1 MKKQHIEAP
10 SLAQHFEAPL
20 DYVPEFGWVCGYSA
34 DAAFLDNALERYTR
48 QTRPQRAAE
57 GRPWVGLMLDL
68 GSPAI
73 GISDVPGLLHLR
85 MRPDAR
91 PRFHLLHAKVALL
104 GFRRQGNAGDWLLR
118 LIVSTGNWTR
128 QTVEESLDLAWR
140 VEVRAE
146 DLSAAD
152 SEKLKGVADMAAAW
166 GFFEK
171 LIPLFDDR
179 LLKAQGAGSL
189 ALAAQARQRVEN
201 WLAACQGR
209 RGKPKPRFFDT
220 HQRSLLAQL
229 PELVKEQ
236 AGQQRRNYLA
246 MGSGFFE
253 APADG
258 GAFPLVPLAIR
269 ERLAAADLLTKT
281 PEVDVYVNPVRC
293 QAMAK
298 ASDEALKA
306 TEMTIRAARAPAAI
320 FGKTSAR
327 TLHAKFVFSA
337 NDWKEG
343 DACASAWLYLGSGN
357 LTEAGFRK
365 AGPAGGNLEAGVV
378 LGLPNLCW
386 YAKDG
391 RGPDLR
397 AVENLLPVGWDDKEL
412 SLQQLAPGDP
422 FPERTE
428 ETLAPPVPWLE
439 WKPGTPGGVLRAPSL
454 AMADGDIP
462 DYEVLGLSGEPCERR
477 GTAEFDWPGD
487 RPLEVVLRWT
497 PLGNEPRQDRVPV
510 IDEYGRV
517 AASPLPALDLESAR
531 WQLADFPNAPEPDDS
546 DEDGAPDASGST
558 NGSTDA
564 MGSAGARY
572 AIRDLMGFIESV
584 AERQTSIDEADWTAW
599 CARFEQTLLQTA
611 TDPAIGIFKDMGLNP
626 LQPLRLPAFR
636 PAYAESNA
644 SDGGKRYEDIL
655 QKIEKA
661 WRVAGLAPMGEQP

>member
-1 MKKQHIEAP
+1 MKKDRIEAP

-20 DYVPEFGWVCGYSA
+20 DHVAEFGWVCGYSA
-34 DAAFLDNALERYTR
+34 DATFLDNALERYTR
-48 QTRPQRAAE
+48 QTRAQRAAA
-57 GRPWVGLMLDL
+57 GRPWIGLMLDL
-68 GSPAI
+68 GNPAI
-73 GISDVPGLLHLR
+73 EIADVPGLVHLR

-104 GFRRQGNAGDWLLR
+104 GFRRQGNASDWLLR
-118 LIVSTGNWTR
+118 LVVSTGNWTR

-140 VEVRAE
+140 VDVRAE

-152 SEKLKGVADMAAAW
+152 SHKLKGVADMAAVW
-166 GFFEK
+166 GFFEQ

-209 RGKPKPRFFDT
+209 RGMPKPRFFDT
-220 HQRSLLAQL
+220 QQRSLLDQL

-236 AGQQRRNYLA
+236 AGPQRRNYLA

-253 APADG
+253 APADD
-258 GAFPLVPLAIR
+258 GAFPLVPPAIR
-269 ERLAAADLLTKT
+269 EALAAADLLTKT
-281 PEVDVYVNPVRC
+281 PEVDVYVNPVSC

-298 ASDEALKA
+298 ASKAAVEAA
-306 TEMTIRAARAPAAI
+306 AMNIRAARAPAAI

-386 YAKDG
+386 YANEA
-391 RGPDLR
+391 RGTDLR

-428 ETLAPPVPWLE
+428 ETLAPPVPWFE
-439 WKPGTPGGVLRAPSL
+439 WEPGTSGGVLRAPQL
-454 AMADGDIP
+454 AQP
-462 DYEVLGLSGEPCERR
+462 DSDVLPYDVLDAFGRPCERK
-477 GTAEFDWPGD
+477 GPAEYVWHGD
-487 RPLEVVLRWT
+487 RPLEVVMRWT
-497 PLGNEPRQDRVPV
+497 PPGKEPRQDRVPV
-510 IDEYGRV
+510 IDEHGRV

-531 WQLADFPNAPEPDDS
+531 WQLADFPNAPEPDDGE
-546 DEDGAPDASGST
+546 EDGIPDAPGATTGST
-558 NGSTDA
+558 AKG
-564 MGSAGARY
+564 AGAEARY

-584 AERQTSIDEADWTAW
+584 AERQTSIDEADWVAW
-599 CARFEQTLLQTA
+599 CARLEQTLLQTSD
-611 TDPAIGIFKDMGLNP
+611 DPAIDAFGGMGLNP
-626 LQPLRLPAFR
+626 LQPLRLSPFR
-636 PAYAESNA
+636 PSYAESKE
-644 SDGGKRYEDIL
+644 SDAGMRYEGVLDR
-655 QKIEKA
+655 IEKA
-661 WRVAGLAPMGEQP
+661 WGVVGLAPMGVEP